1 MPITS
6 SAKKAVKV
14 AKRRYSE
21 NTINKLNYKQALKQV
36 RKASDAGVEDVKE
49 LLSSAQSTLDKAV
62 KTKLMHRNTAS
73 RLLSRLAK
81 RTSNIASGKTTAKVI
96 KKKSQ
101 TKSKA
106 KSVKKALKK

>member
-14 AKRRYSE
+14 AKRRYNE

-81 RTSNIASGKTTAKVI
+81 RTGNTASGRTTAKVI

-101 TKSKA
+101 SKFKA